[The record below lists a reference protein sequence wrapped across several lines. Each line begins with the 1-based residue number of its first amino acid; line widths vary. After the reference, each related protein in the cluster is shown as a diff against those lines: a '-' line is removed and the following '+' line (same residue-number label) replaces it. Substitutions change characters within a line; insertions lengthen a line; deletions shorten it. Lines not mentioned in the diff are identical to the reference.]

1 MGEKVSEH
9 IMRIYAI
16 MFFGFGL
23 ICLFIP
29 NFVMDILSLPHVT
42 GFFWSINMFAY
53 LTLLALICIN
63 ASKKQD
69 LIKYITFVK
78 FFSASTFLIYA
89 LVAPSLGLL
98 ISGLVD
104 MSLGICIIIGK
115 KI

>member
-23 ICLFIP
+23 ICLIVP
-29 NFVMDILSLPHVT
+29 NFVMDILSLPHID
-42 GFFWSINMFAY
+42 GYFWGINMFAY
-53 LTLLALICIN
+53 LVLLTVISIM
-63 ASKKQD
+63 ASKNQE
-69 LIKYITFVK
+69 LIKFITFVK
-78 FFSASTFLIYA
+78 FFSASTFLIFSA
-89 LVAPSLGLL
+89 VFLSLGLL

-104 MSLGICIIIGK
+104 FGLGIGIILGK

>member
-1 MGEKVSEH
+1 MGDKVLEH

-23 ICLFIP
+23 ICLIGP
-29 NFVMDILSLPHVT
+29 NFIMDILNLPHVN
-42 GFFWSINMFAY
+42 GFFWSINIFAY
-53 LTLLALICIN
+53 LTLLSIICIM

-69 LIKYITFVK
+69 IIKFITFVK
-78 FFSASTFLIYA
+78 FFSASIFLIYA
-89 LVAPSLGLL
+89 LVVLSLGLL

-104 MSLGICIIIGK
+104 LSLGIIIIIGQ